1 MDNGKPR
8 EGQLCRLV
16 IDGYASDGAG
26 VARLDGMVVFVQGGI
41 RGEACDV
48 RLTHVGRSALWGR
61 VEEVVN
67 PSPARIFPRCL
78 HYTKCGGC
86 QFRHMNYA
94 EELEA
99 KRIRVEDALR
109 RLGGAD
115 IHVSAILG
123 AEQVDR
129 YRNKAQFPVA
139 KGPRIGFYRPRSH
152 DVIDVDD
159 CLLQGEAAARLRGAV
174 KEWMAEYSIPAY
186 NERTFT
192 GLVRHVYVRTNR
204 AGRSLCCL
212 LVNGRGVPREAELV
226 RALRRA
232 EPNLAGIVLG
242 VNEKHNN
249 VILGDSYRTLWGEDF
264 LSDTLC
270 GLTFRL
276 SVPSFYQVNPAQ
288 TEVLYGK
295 ALEFAVLT
303 GAETVL
309 DLYCGIG
316 TISLV
321 MARKAGMVW
330 GAEVVPQAV
339 DDAIANARRNHIENA
354 RFLCADAGEAA
365 RYLEGEGVRP
375 DVVCVDPPRK
385 GLAEDVVDTI
395 ADMGPQRVVYV
406 SCDPGTLGRDVKR
419 FAGRGYTLKKAVAVD
434 MFPRTAHV
442 ETVVLL
448 SKGEVDSKK
457 IRVEFSLEDMDMSE
471 FQDGATYPQIK
482 EYVLEHTGLKV
493 SNLYISQIKRKCGIE
508 VGKNYNLPKSEDS
521 RQPQCPPEKEK
532 AIREAFKYYG
542 MI

>member
-1 MDNGKPR
+1 M
-8 EGQLCRLV
+8 
-16 IDGYASDGAG
+16 
-26 VARLDGMVVFVQGGI
+26 
-41 RGEACDV
+41 
-48 RLTHVGRSALWGR
+48 
-61 VEEVVN
+61 
-67 PSPARIFPRCL
+67 
-78 HYTKCGGC
+78 
-86 QFRHMNYA
+86 
-94 EELEA
+94 
-99 KRIRVEDALR
+99 
-109 RLGGAD
+109 
-115 IHVSAILG
+115 
-123 AEQVDR
+123 
-129 YRNKAQFPVA
+129 
-139 KGPRIGFYRPRSH
+139 
-152 DVIDVDD
+152 DD

-212 LVNGRGVPREAELV
+212 LVNGRGVPREVELV

-295 ALEFAVLT
+295 ALEFAGLT

-395 ADMGPQRVVYV
+395 ADMGPERVVYV

-448 SKGEVDSKK
+448 SRETNPLTVEVRMEVETGEVK
-457 IRVEFSLEDMDMSE
+457 EHP
-471 FQDGATYPQIK
+471 TYKRIQ
-482 EYVLEHTGLKV
+482 EYVQEKYGFKVHTAYIAEVKRMVGLDMHKAPNAV
-493 SNLYISQIKRKCGIE
+493 ERRKHE
-508 VGKNYNLPKSEDS
+508 YHP
-521 RQPQCPPEKEK
+521 CPPEKVE
-532 AIREAFKYYG
+532 AIKDALRHFGLISE
-542 MI
+542 